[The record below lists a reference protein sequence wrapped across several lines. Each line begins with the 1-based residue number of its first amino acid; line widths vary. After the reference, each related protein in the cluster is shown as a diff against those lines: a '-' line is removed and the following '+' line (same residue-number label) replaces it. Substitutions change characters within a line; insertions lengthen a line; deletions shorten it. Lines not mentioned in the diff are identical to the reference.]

1 MRTSS
6 SRTCFLSVR
15 LLNIL
20 IFFAYSLL
28 FIVAY
33 IGGLNVRERF
43 LSINLMKLTGVDGI
57 VKLKI
62 LNKEKCFVCYE
73 KIWDKIKKYLFK

>member
-20 IFFAYSLL
+20 IFFACSLL

-62 LNKEKCFVCYE
+62 LNKEKSFVCYE

>member
-1 MRTSS
+1 
-6 SRTCFLSVR
+6 
-15 LLNIL
+15 
-20 IFFAYSLL
+20 
-28 FIVAY
+28 
-33 IGGLNVRERF
+33 
-43 LSINLMKLTGVDGI
+43 MKLTGVDGI